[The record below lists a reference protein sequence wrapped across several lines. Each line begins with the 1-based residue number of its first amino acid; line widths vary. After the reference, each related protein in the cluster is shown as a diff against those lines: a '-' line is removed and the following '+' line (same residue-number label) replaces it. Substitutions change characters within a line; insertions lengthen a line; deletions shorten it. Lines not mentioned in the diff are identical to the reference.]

1 MDINDIVKGG
11 DERITLNTNGL
22 NKYHGN
28 PLIYQSV
35 FNRGSCTMS
44 NLNIDSKRAVD
55 KMLDRLKKENYNK
68 LLEEQQRKFKNLIDK
83 SPSYDFDVFYA
94 PSGSDLCYYPIMF
107 SRILQPEKPIFSV
120 VTCPEELGTGSN
132 TAIKGKYFF
141 GTNQFEENV
150 EKGVNIH
157 SDVNIIQQAFP
168 ARDKEGNIL
177 NHKNDIL
184 KIIDEKSKDHQVIA
198 NLVIGSK
205 SGIVDNISMIPRA
218 NDNVF
223 WVIDVCQMRT
233 TPKLISSLIR
243 LNCMVM
249 LTGSKFYQS
258 PPFCGA
264 LLVPKTISSKLNDI
278 SYQAVEPFL
287 KIFSTSD
294 ISPSHPKLRSK
305 FRENENYGTL
315 LRWEAAISEMKLLSF
330 FGEDM
335 VTSAID
341 RWNAFVISQL
351 QINIDF
357 FELMPDQQFTN
368 RSIISFNV
376 RHQDGSLLSDEELR
390 LLYLKICAKE
400 RDDFYDFKKIIIGQ
414 PVKYDNKSFIRLAL
428 GSYNVRMLIANDFDF
443 KFDRKLINIIIKEVK
458 ELFWKL

>member
-11 DERITLNTNGL
+11 DERITLKENGL

-28 PLIYQSV
+28 PLLYESV

-55 KMLDRLKKENYNK
+55 KMLKKLQNEDYDKLLNQQQNQLKK
-68 LLEEQQRKFKNLIDK
+68 LIDIDL
-83 SPSYDFDVFYA
+83 SDHFDIFYA

-107 SRILQPEKPIFSV
+107 SRIIKPDQSIFSV

-132 TAIKGKYFF
+132 TAIKGEYFF

-150 EKGVNIH
+150 DKNSIIH
-157 SDVNIIQQAFP
+157 NEIKIEQHAFS
-168 ARDKEGNIL
+168 ARDIDGNIL
-177 NHKNDIL
+177 NHKSDIL
-184 KIIDEKSKDHQVIA
+184 HKIEEKSKENQVIA

-218 NDNVF
+218 NEDCF

-233 TPKLISSLIR
+233 TQKLINKLIS

-264 LLVPKTISSKLNDI
+264 LLVPKTISSKLVNITDE
-278 SYQAVEPFL
+278 AVAPFL

-294 ISPSHPKLRSK
+294 IPLSHPKLRSK
-305 FRENENYGTL
+305 FRHNENYGTL
-315 LRWEAAISEMKLLSF
+315 LRWEAAVSEMKLLSF
-330 FGEDM
+330 YGEDM
-335 VTSAID
+335 VTMAVD
-341 RWNAFVISQL
+341 RWNAFIISQL
-351 QINIDF
+351 QIKSDF
-357 FELMPDQQFTN
+357 FELMPDQKFTN
-368 RSIISFNV
+368 RSIVSFNV
-376 RHQDGSLLSDEELR
+376 KQKDGSLLSDEQLR
-390 LLYLKICAKE
+390 KLYLEICAKE

-428 GSYNVRMLIANDFDF
+428 GSYNVRMLIGNDFDF
-443 KFDRKLINIIIKEVK
+443 QFDKKLISIIEK
-458 ELFWKL
+458 ELKKLYWK

>member
-11 DERITLNTNGL
+11 DERITLKENGL

-28 PLIYQSV
+28 PLVYKSV

-55 KMLDRLKKENYNK
+55 KMLKKLQIEDYDKLLDEQQNQLKK
-68 LLEEQQRKFKNLIDK
+68 LIDVD
-83 SPSYDFDVFYA
+83 SSNEFDIFYA

-107 SRILQPEKPIFSV
+107 SRILKPSKPIFSV

-150 EKGVNIH
+150 IKNSTIH
-157 SDVNIIQQAFP
+157 EEIQIEQQAFS
-168 ARDKEGNIL
+168 ARDIDGNIL
-177 NHKNDIL
+177 NHKTDIL
-184 KIIDEKSKDHQVIA
+184 EIIEKKSAEKQVIA

-218 NDNVF
+218 NEDCF

-233 TPKLISSLIR
+233 TQKLINKLIK
-243 LNCMVM
+243 LDCMVM

-264 LLVPKTISSKLNDI
+264 LLVPKTITSKLVNITDE
-278 SYQAVEPFL
+278 AVAPFL

-294 ISPSHPKLRSK
+294 IPLNHPLLRKK
-305 FRENENYGTL
+305 FRTNENYGTL
-315 LRWEAAISEMKLLSF
+315 LRWEAALSEMKLLSF
-330 FGEDM
+330 YGEDM
-335 VTSAID
+335 VTMAVD
-341 RWNAFVISQL
+341 RWNAFIISQL
-351 QINIDF
+351 QIKSEF

-368 RSIISFNV
+368 RSIVSFNV
-376 RHQDGSLLSDEELR
+376 KHKDGSLLTDEELR
-390 LLYLKICAKE
+390 ILYLEICSKE
-400 RDDFYDFKKIIIGQ
+400 RNDFYDFKKIIIGQ

-443 KFDRKLINIIIKEVK
+443 QFDKKLISIIEK
-458 ELFWKL
+458 ELKKLFW